1 MPRRGFQESA
11 PQGGM
16 AQFTAG
22 APPAAP
28 PTVATDYS
36 GIQQALAGFTAISM
50 ERDARQAEADAAV
63 AQEIAGVSGV
73 AQPEGFM
80 LPSAARA
87 FEQRAQAVYSQ
98 QLQTEA
104 TATAAELLRN
114 HLFDPEGF
122 EQAWNAYTE
131 GKLKSLQDDPVF
143 AANVGLALNDMG
155 VRQRTQIE
163 SNVFERTQQ
172 AIAVELLSSY
182 REQQDAAVGQVLT
195 YPNQAFVVEQIASFD
210 EQITAMD
217 ETGILTP
224 KQIGDLRA
232 QVNDT
237 FYGAFIEGKIRDS
250 LEAGDMATLQTLH
263 YNLQR
268 GMYFE
273 DNQQALRFAGRIASS
288 MGGDVSRGE
297 INAFK
302 DIGRVLL
309 SRTQSGM
316 ELTSEEVDALDQAFS
331 FIQSYGTEEDQR
343 TFSQNYV
350 GVALT
355 QQFTPLLQNGAI
367 SDIDAALVELS
378 DFTVEMASPQVVAGL
393 RNSLLERRAEIRAS
407 AAAGD
412 LAAVGV
418 SSARNMGVS
427 ELISASN
434 EVRSQFALDQQ
445 YNRELAAQRQGVD
458 PRQVMPWT
466 FAQRAEFAELLKTE
480 HASGDA
486 QQYGRIHDMY
496 LAAFGD
502 DIFSAVK
509 FMEGEST
516 ELAGAMLLSHMLAD
530 EELGTA
536 VEIQNLA
543 LMGAQMRNV
552 PANQAAFENILQRG
566 AAYTDVVYALSAG
579 SGSLN
584 NAVTESLS
592 NAMLAL
598 QVTGTQPSDA
608 KTFIEDRLEA
618 INVQTLRNNTLVV
631 PSAFSRSPA
640 VATEL
645 LSQAEQFVEENKM
658 ALGNQ
663 YAQLVPVPAGDGV
676 ARLKNLY
683 TGLFLT
689 EPDNIT
695 LREFRVEQDV
705 AQALIEEEF
714 ASAQEA
720 TAQAEIALENRV
732 NMNTR
737 ERDLLVR
744 FGTEAGMSEDEAF
757 NYYRAVSFSP
767 ATSMTNLPNGI
778 SPMMQQGPIQTAPDR
793 PVGRG
798 VSEEAQR
805 AIDFARAAIS
815 EVSPDARFQP
825 TQTDILRGATVQQYA
840 NLLER
845 FGRDQKKALAA
856 MVSSPEEVEMAVQMF
871 GDNWLDAVDDSVQTF
886 VYRGVGFEE
895 VQ

>member
-1 MPRRGFQESA
+1 MPRRGFQEGA

-36 GIQQALAGFTAISM
+36 GIQQALAGFTRISM
-50 ERDARQAEADAAV
+50 ERDARQAEADAVV
-63 AQEIAGVSGV
+63 AQEIAGVSGL
-73 AQPEGFM
+73 AQPDRFM

-87 FEQRAQAVYSQ
+87 FERRAQAVYSQ

-122 EQAWNAYTE
+122 DNAWNAYTE
-131 GKLKSLQDDPVF
+131 GKLKALQDDPVF
-143 AANVGLALNDMG
+143 ASQVGLALNDMG
-155 VRQRTQIE
+155 VKQRTQIE
-163 SNVFERTQQ
+163 TNVFERTQQ
-172 AIAVELLSSY
+172 GIAVEMISSL
-182 REQQDAAVGQVLT
+182 QQQQNAIQDQLLT
-195 YPNQAFVVEQIASFD
+195 YPNEALTVESIAMLEERIAEID
-210 EQITAMD
+210 EV
-217 ETGILTP
+217 GILAP

-232 QVNDT
+232 QLNDAL
-237 FYGAFIEGKIRDS
+237 YGAFVEGKIRES
-250 LEAGDMATLQTLH
+250 LESGDMATLQTLH

-268 GMYFE
+268 GAYFD

-316 ELTSEEVDALDQAFS
+316 ELTSEEVDALDQAFN
-331 FIQSYGTEEDQR
+331 FIQAYGTEEDQR

-355 QQFTPLLQNGAI
+355 QQFTPLLQNGSI
-367 SDIDAALVELS
+367 DDIGAALVELRDLS
-378 DFTVEMASPQVVAGL
+378 VELASPQVVAGL
-393 RNSLLERRAEIRAS
+393 RSALLERQTELRALADL
-407 AAAGD
+407 GD
-412 LAAVGV
+412 LAAIGT
-418 SSARNMGVS
+418 SAVWGMSVS
-427 ELISASN
+427 ELMSASDD
-434 EVRSQFALDQQ
+434 VRAQFALAQQ
-445 YNRELAAQRQGVD
+445 YNRELAAQRRGVD

-466 FAQRAEFAELLKTE
+466 FAQRADFAEQLKVA
-480 HASGDA
+480 HASEDA
-486 QQYGRIHDMY
+486 QLYGRLHDMY

-509 FMEGEST
+509 FMADES
-516 ELAGAMLLSHMLAD
+516 ESLAGAMYIGYVLAD
-530 EELGTA
+530 DSLGSA
-536 VEIQNLA
+536 AEIQNLA

-579 SGSLN
+579 SGALN
-584 NAVTESLS
+584 NAVTESIS

-598 QVTGTQPSDA
+598 QVTGTQPRDA
-608 KTFIEDRLEA
+608 KTFIEARLDA
-618 INVQTLRNNTLVV
+618 IDVQTLRNSTLVV
-631 PSAFSRSPA
+631 PNVFSRSPG
-640 VATEL
+640 VATNV
-645 LSQAEQFVEENKM
+645 LSQAEQFLEENKM

-683 TGLFLT
+683 TGYPLR
-689 EPDNIT
+689 EPDGVT
-695 LREFRVEQDV
+695 VVEFRVEREEFEAIVQ
-705 AQALIEEEF
+705 EEF

-720 TAQAEIALENRV
+720 IAQAEIALENRV
-732 NMNTR
+732 NMNSR
-737 ERDLLVR
+737 ERDLLVSV
-744 FGTEAGMSEDEAF
+744 GTKAGMSEDEAF

-805 AIDFARAAIS
+805 AIDFARAAMS
-815 EVSPDARFQP
+815 EVAPDVRFQP

-845 FGRDQKKALAA
+845 FGRDQQKALAA
-856 MVSSPEEVEMAVQMF
+856 MVSSPEEVEAAVEMF
-871 GDNWLDAVDDSVQTF
+871 GDNWLDAVDLSVQTF
-886 VYRGVGFEE
+886 VYRGLGFEE